1 MGGGEIDVS
10 AAGFQTRSAYWRSFA
25 LPGVLWLFLFVVVPA
40 YALLAIAFGRVDYL
54 FQPVPY
60 WNPLHWNPGYV
71 SEAFSGALPGGEYWP
86 AIRNTL
92 VYVTVALS
100 LCFII
105 GYPVAYYVAR
115 HAKRSKTL
123 LIVLL
128 VIPFWVSYLLRMLAW
143 IGLLSPDGYVNEI
156 LSWVGITHPPDWL
169 NGNAYSVVLALVYG
183 YIPYFILPV
192 FAGLDRIDRSQI
204 EAARDLGATPFQAF
218 RKVTLPLSRPSILA
232 GSALVVLPMF
242 GDYYTNDLISASPH
256 TNMIGN
262 EINLFV
268 QGGSQKNL
276 GAALVLVLMLIM
288 AVGMGVLPGTDRPRH
303 ATTGGR
309 MSVATTPPKAPPQPI
324 APEPVQR
331 RRSLIPAPLR
341 NPWGQPRFLVAVTW
355 TYVAWALV
363 PVVIAILFSFN
374 AGRSRSVWQ
383 GFSIKWWWGDPNQSV
398 FHYAPYTQALLH
410 SLLLAGLDMLI
421 ATPLGVLLA
430 LGLARWR
437 GRGSGVAN
445 SLMLIPLVT
454 PELVMA
460 VSLLVVFTQLTL
472 VPFTLIHLGTPAQV
486 IGQVTFS
493 LSYVVVII
501 RSRLASIGP
510 EYEEA
515 ARDLGA
521 TSAAAIR
528 LVLLP
533 LLFPAILSSMLIVFA
548 LSIDDFVVTQYM
560 SSNSTTT
567 TIPMFLYSNARGG
580 TSTPALNALA
590 TILVF
595 TTLIGITIA
604 YLAYTALGRRTGAP
618 KGGGS
623 AFREL
628 SGIEAA

>member
-25 LPGVLWLFLFVVVPA
+25 LPGVVWLFLFVVVPA

-71 SEAFSGALPGGEYWP
+71 SEAFSGSLPGGEYWP

-288 AVGMGVLPGTDRPRH
+288 AVGMGYYL
-303 ATTGGR
+303 
-309 MSVATTPPKAPPQPI
+309 
-324 APEPVQR
+324 VQTAR
-331 RRSLIPAPLR
+331 DTR
-341 NPWGQPRFLVAVTW
+341 Q
-355 TYVAWALV
+355 
-363 PVVIAILFSFN
+363 
-374 AGRSRSVWQ
+374 
-383 GFSIKWWWGDPNQSV
+383 
-398 FHYAPYTQALLH
+398 
-410 SLLLAGLDMLI
+410 LAG
-421 ATPLGVLLA
+421 A
-430 LGLARWR
+430 
-437 GRGSGVAN
+437 
-445 SLMLIPLVT
+445 
-454 PELVMA
+454 
-460 VSLLVVFTQLTL
+460 
-472 VPFTLIHLGTPAQV
+472 
-486 IGQVTFS
+486 
-493 LSYVVVII
+493 
-501 RSRLASIGP
+501 
-510 EYEEA
+510 
-515 ARDLGA
+515 
-521 TSAAAIR
+521 
-528 LVLLP
+528 
-533 LLFPAILSSMLIVFA
+533 
-548 LSIDDFVVTQYM
+548 
-560 SSNSTTT
+560 
-567 TIPMFLYSNARGG
+567 
-580 TSTPALNALA
+580 
-590 TILVF
+590 
-595 TTLIGITIA
+595 
-604 YLAYTALGRRTGAP
+604 
-618 KGGGS
+618 
-623 AFREL
+623 
-628 SGIEAA
+628 

>member
-1 MGGGEIDVS
+1 VGGGEIDVS
-10 AAGFQTRSAYWRSFA
+10 AADFQSRSAYWRSFA

-288 AVGMGVLPGTDRPRH
+288 AVGMGYYL
-303 ATTGGR
+303 
-309 MSVATTPPKAPPQPI
+309 
-324 APEPVQR
+324 VQTAR
-331 RRSLIPAPLR
+331 DTR
-341 NPWGQPRFLVAVTW
+341 Q
-355 TYVAWALV
+355 
-363 PVVIAILFSFN
+363 
-374 AGRSRSVWQ
+374 
-383 GFSIKWWWGDPNQSV
+383 
-398 FHYAPYTQALLH
+398 
-410 SLLLAGLDMLI
+410 LAG
-421 ATPLGVLLA
+421 A
-430 LGLARWR
+430 
-437 GRGSGVAN
+437 
-445 SLMLIPLVT
+445 
-454 PELVMA
+454 
-460 VSLLVVFTQLTL
+460 
-472 VPFTLIHLGTPAQV
+472 
-486 IGQVTFS
+486 
-493 LSYVVVII
+493 
-501 RSRLASIGP
+501 
-510 EYEEA
+510 
-515 ARDLGA
+515 
-521 TSAAAIR
+521 
-528 LVLLP
+528 
-533 LLFPAILSSMLIVFA
+533 
-548 LSIDDFVVTQYM
+548 
-560 SSNSTTT
+560 
-567 TIPMFLYSNARGG
+567 
-580 TSTPALNALA
+580 
-590 TILVF
+590 
-595 TTLIGITIA
+595 
-604 YLAYTALGRRTGAP
+604 
-618 KGGGS
+618 
-623 AFREL
+623 
-628 SGIEAA
+628 